1 MKKFD
6 TLYKRA
12 ANGAIRKWMVS
23 VYEEPFGQFNVQRLA
38 GQVNGTFTPAIDYD
52 VQGKNIGRANETT
65 PEYQAEFNAQS
76 YWNKKK
82 DEGYKTLSEIGVS
95 TEAELW
101 SALPQYNT
109 DAQGNIKPMLAKT
122 VDWAKVKYP
131 VLVQPKLDG
140 VRCLMIVKD
149 GEILF
154 LSRSG
159 KPYTTLSH
167 IEQEVLERLE
177 GDDEIVMDGEIY
189 SDELTF
195 QEIISAVK
203 AQGPNSSKLQYRVY
217 DIVSNDPQEL
227 RLQILDS
234 IVNTSRYKHIHFV
247 PTHIVNSKEVVLEYH
262 SKYTELGLEG
272 VMIRLLNGKYK
283 QGIRSSE
290 LLKVKEFNEEE
301 FDCYELTTGKR
312 EEDVI
317 ALCRTAEGKEFK
329 AKMMGTREEKEELM
343 DAFEPAKL
351 TVKFFGWTNDNIP
364 RFPIG
369 KSFRNYE

>member
-101 SALPQYNT
+101 SALPEYNT

-122 VDWAKVKYP
+122 VNWAKVEFP

-140 VRCLMIVKD
+140 VRCLMVVKD
-149 GEILF
+149 DEIYF
-154 LSRSG
+154 QSRSG
-159 KPYTTLSH
+159 KMYTTLGH
-167 IEQEVLERLE
+167 IESELLEHIRGENFIL
-177 GDDEIVMDGEIY
+177 DGEVY
-189 SDELTF
+189 SHEISF

-203 AQGPNSSKLQYRVY
+203 AKGINSSKLHFRAY
-217 DIVSNDPQEL
+217 DTVDSMPQSARIQTLSSYL
-227 RLQILDS
+227 RKMNFKT
-234 IVNTSRYKHIHFV
+234 VHFV
-247 PTHIVNSKEVVLEYH
+247 ETHLVHDKERVMELH
-262 SKYTELGLEG
+262 SKWTEDGYEG
-272 VMIRLLNGKYK
+272 AMIRFLDGKYK
-283 QGIRSSE
+283 QGVRSSE

>member
-76 YWNKKK
+76 YWNKKR

-122 VDWAKVKYP
+122 VDWTKVKFP

-140 VRCLMIVKD
+140 VRCLMVVKN
-149 GEILF
+149 GEVSF

-159 KPYTTLSH
+159 KYYTTLAH
-167 IEQEVLERLE
+167 IEAEMLLKIE
-177 GDDEIVMDGEIY
+177 GDDDFILDGEVY
-189 SDELTF
+189 SHEISF

-203 AQGPNSSKLQYRVY
+203 AQGPNSTKLHFRAYDVVNDRVQL
-217 DIVSNDPQEL
+217 DRLKEL
-227 RLQILDS
+227 VTYIRGMDFKFIH
-234 IVNTSRYKHIHFV
+234 IVNT
-247 PTHIVNSKEVVLEYH
+247 EVANNKDEVLEMHKNAVEIGY
-262 SKYTELGLEG
+262 EG
-272 VMIRLLNGKYK
+272 AMIRFLDGKYK
-283 QGIRSSE
+283 QGVRSSE